1 MSATATKIAAGLGW
15 EASDV
20 VCSASPGDPA
30 IAEEHRAICVA
41 LVTEGMFGYRTRQG
55 DALMTPGAL
64 LLGNARACYECGH
77 DHAAGDRCLSFHF
90 SGAFHESVLASLP
103 GARRPG
109 FRAARVPPTA
119 RLARLAA
126 DARAAREEADA
137 ETLGEVALR
146 LAGAAATLDAEL
158 DMPRSPGLGEARR
171 IVRAIRRV
179 EHEPEARLGLDDLA
193 AEARM
198 RSLPLPAH
206 LLRSGR
212 NDTAPIRPEDP
223 ARARC
228 RPPAPWGRQGLRH
241 RAGCRVQ
248 RSLDLQ
254 PAVSQADGGDAA
266 RMAADAPG
274 PLRRQ
279 SGEAEAARLD
289 DAGAGD
295 SPVCGGG
302 FPPVRRPF
310 FSRPAPSFRASSAAP
325 SK

>member
-137 ETLGEVALR
+137 DALGEVALR

-158 DMPRSPGLGEARR
+158 DMPRSPGPGEARR

-198 RSLPLPAH
+198 SPYH
-206 LLRSGR
+206 FLRTFS
-212 NDTAPIRPEDP
+212 AV
-223 ARARC
+223 
-228 RPPAPWGRQGLRH
+228 
-241 RAGCRVQ
+241 AGMTPHQYVLKTR
-248 RSLDLQ
+248 L
-254 PAVSQADGGDAA
+254 GH
-266 RMAADAPG
+266 AADR
-274 PLRRQ
+274 LRR
-279 SGEAEAARLD
+279 GDDKVCDIAL
-289 DAGAGD
+289 DAGFND
-295 SPVCGGG
+295 LST
-302 FPPVRRPF
+302 FNRR
-310 FSRPAPSFRASSAAP
+310 FRKLMGVTPLAWRRMRRGR
-325 SK
+325 